1 MGVGSCSLG
10 PFICFYVPPLW
21 GFLMRRA
28 DQRHSARKAAKA
40 RSRPVSVNLLAAH
53 PDAAGTA
60 TRLAAQRLRK
70 ARIPLQPLL
79 RRAGLSEFQIDTPDA
94 RIGVNSQIAFL
105 ELAAAELGEPL
116 LGFKTARDFDL
127 RQTGLLFYVAASSET
142 LGEALER
149 VQRYSSMVNAGV
161 VLKCATAGDLRISV
175 RYAGVARHSDRQQME
190 FLVTIVLR
198 ICRKLTNRQLTPT
211 AVRLVHRG
219 SSDASE
225 FESFVGCRI
234 DFGEDAD
241 EIVFEPQARQLPLIG
256 ADPYLNA
263 MLVRYCEEAL
273 SHRRANTSSL
283 RTAIENAVTP
293 LLPHG
298 EARIDIVA
306 RELGMS
312 RRTLARKLAADGLTF
327 DEIVDQLRSDLAAR
341 YLEERNLAIAQI
353 AWLVGYRGVSSFT
366 HACKRWTGKTPGKIR
381 NASRG

>member
-1 MGVGSCSLG
+1 
-10 PFICFYVPPLW
+10 
-21 GFLMRRA
+21 MRRA
-28 DQRHSARKAAKA
+28 DQGHSARKAAKA

-53 PDAAGTA
+53 PDAVGTA

-79 RRAGLSEFQIDTPDA
+79 RRAGLSELQIDTPDA
-94 RIGVNSQIAFL
+94 RIGVASQIAFL

-116 LGFKTARDFDL
+116 LGFKTARDFEL

-142 LGEALER
+142 LGDALER
-149 VQRYSSMVNAGV
+149 VQRYSSIVNAGV
-161 VLKCATAGDLRISV
+161 VLTCTTAGNLRIPV

-190 FLVTIVLR
+190 FLVTIVIR

-219 SSDASE
+219 PSGASE

-241 EIVFEPQARQLPLIG
+241 EIVFEPQARQFPLLG

-273 SHRRANTSSL
+273 SHRRSNTSSL
-283 RTAIENAVTP
+283 RTAIENVIIP

-312 RRTLARKLAADGLTF
+312 GRTLARKLAAEGLTF

-353 AWLVGYRGVSSFT
+353 AWLVGYRGVSGFT
-366 HACKRWTGKTPGKIR
+366 HACKRWTGETPGQIR
-381 NASRG
+381 NASRLT